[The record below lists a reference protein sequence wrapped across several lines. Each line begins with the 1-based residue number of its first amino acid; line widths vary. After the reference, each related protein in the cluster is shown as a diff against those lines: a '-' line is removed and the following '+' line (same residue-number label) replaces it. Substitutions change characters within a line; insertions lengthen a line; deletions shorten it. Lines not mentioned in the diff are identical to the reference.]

1 MGLFSKIVGAVAGPL
16 VSGIF
21 GSKQKPQTSEVNYK
35 KMVQNARAAGFNP
48 LTALRNGGSA
58 GFTTTSPALSSR
70 SFVGDALQAG
80 FNQFF
85 GYKQDQLDEER
96 ERLQTEI
103 MRQDLA
109 NAKAQGDIFK
119 NYGFTPPSV
128 TTYTGGHE
136 NTVQP
141 VLRPRD
147 RNGSPSSPSD
157 TVNGD
162 LKGDLKKEVTDL
174 RMNGT
179 DWKANPKWSDAEEYT
194 KRYEDLA
201 SNLIGG
207 AILVSDT
214 WHNNK
219 DKLKDYFG
227 VTMSEPPLTSMRRS
241 TRPKSRTNSQRKW
254 RSSTLTNAQ

>member
-16 VSGIF
+16 VSGLF
-21 GSKQKPQTSEVNYK
+21 GSKQKPQKSEVDYK
-35 KMVQNARAAGFNP
+35 KMVENARAAGFNP

-58 GFTTTSPALSSR
+58 GFTTTAPALSSR

-85 GYKQDQLDEER
+85 GYKQDQLDQER

-136 NTVQP
+136 NTS
-141 VLRPRD
+141 RPRLD
-147 RNGSPSSPSD
+147 PVRSSRPLNGVLNPD
-157 TVNGD
+157 NTD
-162 LKGDLKKEVTDL
+162 LKIGGVDV
-174 RMNGT
+174 
-179 DWKANPKWSDAEEYT
+179 KANPNWSDAEEFE
-194 KRYEDLA
+194 KRHGDFAGSLYGLGTSIA
-201 SNLIGG
+201 
-207 AILVSDT
+207 DT
-214 WHNNK
+214 WYNNK
-219 DKLKDYFG
+219 DRVQEYFG

-241 TRPKSRTNSQRKW
+241 QRPKSRSNSQRKW

>member
-35 KMVQNARAAGFNP
+35 KMVENARAAGFNP

-96 ERLQTEI
+96 ERLQMEI

-141 VLRPRD
+141 SLGSRRPNSPTAGRD
-147 RNGSPSSPSD
+147 SDVTD
-157 TVNGD
+157 TVIAGKD
-162 LKGDLKKEVTDL
+162 I
-174 RMNGT
+174 
-179 DWKANPKWSDAEEYT
+179 KANPSMSNADKLEE
-194 KRYEDLA
+194 RYGD
-201 SNLIGG
+201 
-207 AILVSDT
+207 LVSSVAGVGTLAADT
-214 WHNNK
+214 WHNSKSILK
-219 DKLKDYFG
+219 DKFG

-241 TRPKSRTNSQRKW
+241 QRPKSRSNSQRQW

>member
-35 KMVQNARAAGFNP
+35 KMVENARAAGFNP

-80 FNQFF
+80 FSQFF
-85 GYKQDQLDEER
+85 GYKQDQLDQER

-136 NTVQP
+136 NTAQP
-141 VLRPRD
+141 VLGPRRSNGARPSVAGVD
-147 RNGSPSSPSD
+147 LDVTD
-157 TVNGD
+157 TVVFGND
-162 LKGDLKKEVTDL
+162 V
-174 RMNGT
+174 
-179 DWKANPKWSDAEEYT
+179 KANPSFSNADKLEE
-194 KRYEDLA
+194 RYGD
-201 SNLIGG
+201 
-207 AILVSDT
+207 LVSAVAGVGTLVADS

-219 DKLKDYFG
+219 DRVQEYFG
-227 VTMSEPPLTSMRRS
+227 VSMSEPPLTSMRRS
-241 TRPKSRTNSQRKW
+241 TRPKSRGTSQRKW